1 MFELEEIKKGLPK
14 SQVDLL
20 IKEIKEEFP
29 EDEMMY
35 ELHLLRA
42 LKSLQKLKEK
52 S

>member
-1 MFELEEIKKGLPK
+1 MFELEEIKKDLPK

-20 IKEIKEEFP
+20 IKQVREEFP

-42 LKSLQKLKEK
+42 LKSLKG
-52 S
+52 

>member
-1 MFELEEIKKGLPK
+1 MFELEEIKNDLPK

-20 IKEIKEEFP
+20 IKQVREDFS

-42 LKSLQKLKEK
+42 LKSLKK
-52 S
+52 

>member
-1 MFELEEIKKGLPK
+1 MFELEEIKKDLPK

-20 IKEIKEEFP
+20 IKQVREDFP

-42 LKSLQKLKEK
+42 LKSLKK
-52 S
+52 